1 MFHAENKNIPWT
13 QYRFFSHPIHGRN
26 LNAKMFLNHYQTFLI
41 RREYFYLLSK
51 IQHGSQESQY
61 QLPHAKSCIFLNSTV
76 LACIFK
82 SFHFWWIFGFSRKS
96 TLFELFKF
104 KISLSISV
112 GFWLKPK
119 SHLDFQK
126 WIFKTV
132 SKTDIQNRRFFPVLK
147 IAKKLKKPKK
157 YQKSVGF
164 GRSRKMSVLAQKNV
178 DFVPSLDWGN
188 GDIPSA

>member
-1 MFHAENKNIPWT
+1 M
-13 QYRFFSHPIHGRN
+13 SHRG
-26 LNAKMFLNHYQTFLI
+26 
-41 RREYFYLLSK
+41 
-51 IQHGSQESQY
+51 
-61 QLPHAKSCIFLNSTV
+61 
-76 LACIFK
+76 
-82 SFHFWWIFGFSRKS
+82 WWIIQISFLMDFRFSRKS

-157 YQKSVGF
+157 YQKVSVLDNLEKCRF
-164 GRSRKMSVLAQKNV
+164 WPKKMSILFHSWRAGMKIHECSCS
-178 DFVPSLDWGN
+178 FVFAVFNDLN
-188 GDIPSA
+188 GTRVRPLCL

>member
-1 MFHAENKNIPWT
+1 
-13 QYRFFSHPIHGRN
+13 
-26 LNAKMFLNHYQTFLI
+26 MFLNHYQTFLI

-76 LACIFK
+76 LARFFK
-82 SFHFWWIFGFSRKS
+82 SFHFRWIFGFSRKP

-119 SHLDFQK
+119 IHLNFQK
-126 WIFKTV
+126 WLFKTV
-132 SKTDIQNRRFFPVLK
+132 SKPNIKNRHIFGFKNFKK
-147 IAKKLKKPKK
+147 ISKTEKFPKK
-157 YQKSVGF
+157 CRFWTISESVDLYEKKCRF
-164 GRSRKMSVLAQKNV
+164 CSI
-178 DFVPSLDWGN
+178 FVQGKITSTSWRITCPSSMN
-188 GDIPSA
+188 SSMV